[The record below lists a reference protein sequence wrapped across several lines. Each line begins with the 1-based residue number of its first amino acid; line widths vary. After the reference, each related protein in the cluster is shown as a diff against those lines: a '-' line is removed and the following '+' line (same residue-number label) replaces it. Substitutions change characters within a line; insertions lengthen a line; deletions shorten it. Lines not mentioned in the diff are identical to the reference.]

1 MKTDKKE
8 MAALLLA
15 EFQVYIKSGFEHRF
29 SHMDHLG
36 NEDLYLSLHDKGD
49 INAVA
54 TLLKK
59 HSGRVVTITPYI
71 VDEGFEI
78 AYHFDVYG
86 IVLTVTLLTKDG
98 IIDSITPNLKSADW
112 TEREMQDL
120 FNIKLIGHPN
130 PDRLILDEKMAPGI
144 FKEYMT
150 LSDAMTGA
158 ATNTLWE
165 KINEAKGEQ
174 NG

>member
-8 MAALLLA
+8 IAALLLA
-15 EFQVYIKSGFEHRF
+15 ELKVYINSGFDHRF
-29 SHMDHLG
+29 SHFDHLG
-36 NEDLYLSLHDKGD
+36 NEDLYLSLHDKAD
-49 INAVA
+49 IKAVA
-54 TLLKK
+54 SLFEK
-59 HSGRVVTITPYI
+59 HTGRVITITPYV
-71 VDEGFEI
+71 VDNGFEI
-78 AYHFDVYG
+78 AYHFDVRG
-86 IVLTVTLLTKDG
+86 VVLTVTLLTEDG
-98 IIDSITPNLKSADW
+98 TVDSITPNLKSADW
-112 TEREMQDL
+112 AEREMQDL

-130 PDRLILDEKMAPGI
+130 PDRLILDEKMAKGI

-165 KINEAKGEQ
+165 QINEAKGEQ

>member
-15 EFQVYIKSGFEHRF
+15 ELKVYVSSGFEHRF
-29 SHMDHLG
+29 SHYDHLG
-36 NEDLYLSLHDKGD
+36 NEDLYISLTNKAD

-54 TLLKK
+54 NLLKK
-59 HSGRVVTITPYI
+59 HNGRVITITPYV
-71 VDEGFEI
+71 VDKGYEI

-86 IVLTVTLLTKDG
+86 IVLTVTLLTEDG
-98 IIDSITPNLKSADW
+98 TVDSITSNLKSADW

-120 FNIKLIGHPN
+120 FNITLIGHPN
-130 PDRLILDEKMAPGI
+130 PDHLILDEKMAKGI

-158 ATNTLWE
+158 ASNTLWE
-165 KINEAKGEQ
+165 RINEAKGEQ

>member
-15 EFQVYIKSGFEHRF
+15 ELKVYVKSGFEHRF
-29 SHMDHLG
+29 SHCDHLG
-36 NEDLYLSLHDKGD
+36 NEDLYLSLHDKKD

-54 TLLKK
+54 NVIKK
-59 HSGRVVTITPYI
+59 HSGRVITITPYV
-71 VDEGFEI
+71 VDKACEI

-86 IVLTVTLLTKDG
+86 IVLTVTLLTEDETV
-98 IIDSITPNLKSADW
+98 DSITPNLKSADW

-130 PDRLILDEKMAPGI
+130 PDRLILDEKMAKGI

-165 KINEAKGEQ
+165 RINEAKGEQ